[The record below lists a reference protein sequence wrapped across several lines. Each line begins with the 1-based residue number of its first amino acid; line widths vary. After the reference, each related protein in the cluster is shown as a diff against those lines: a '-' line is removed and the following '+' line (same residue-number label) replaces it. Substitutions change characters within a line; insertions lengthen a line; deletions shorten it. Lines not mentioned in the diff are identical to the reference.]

1 MNQQV
6 NRTAVQKMGLIS
18 RLAWEY
24 ARDKMNTDGLYSVQQ
39 KVCIAILNC
48 PGLSQDDVAKE
59 LGMDKSSIAKLIAR
73 LMAGGYVTRETNQL
87 DRREYKLYLDERGE
101 TVMREF
107 VSYLDEFQEKY
118 IGSIGE
124 GVLDEINQKLDTILS
139 NIAAE

>member
-24 ARDKMNTDGLYSVQQ
+24 ARDKMNTDGLSSV
-39 KVCIAILNC
+39 
-48 PGLSQDDVAKE
+48 SQDDVAKE